1 MIRSKHRL
9 VIPLLLVGLCL
20 MVLGCSQSDGTSGT
34 RTSAR
39 MAKGD
44 TAPAPP
50 ATAAGSSA
58 AAPSPSA
65 TTLTLEATGQVISA
79 DPANK
84 TLVVQSD
91 TGSIAFEVQDRV
103 ASELQGLMPGDKVTV
118 RYTQDG
124 AKNTVEAIQKG

>member
-1 MIRSKHRL
+1 MIHKKRWL

-20 MVLGCSQSDGTSGT
+20 TVLGCSQSDGTSGT
-34 RTSAR
+34 RSSAG

-50 ATAAGSSA
+50 ATAAAPSA
-58 AAPSPSA
+58 GAPSPSA
-65 TTLTLEATGQVISA
+65 PTLTMEATGQVVSA

-91 TGSIAFEVQDRV
+91 TGAIAFEVQDRV
-103 ASELQGLMPGDKVTV
+103 ANELQDLRPGDKVTV
-118 RYTQDG
+118 RYTQDAG
-124 AKNTVEAIQKG
+124 TNSAEAIQKG

>member
-20 MVLGCSQSDGTSGT
+20 TVLGCSQSDGTSGT
-34 RTSAR
+34 RTSAG

-44 TAPAPP
+44 AASAPP
-50 ATAAGSSA
+50 VTAAGSSA
-58 AAPSPSA
+58 TAPSPSA
-65 TTLTLEATGQVISA
+65 TTLTMEATGQVISA
-79 DPANK
+79 DPAHN

-91 TGSIAFEVQDRV
+91 TGSIAFEVQDIF
-103 ASELQGLMPGDKVTV
+103 ASELQNLRPGDKVTV

-124 AKNTVEAIQKG
+124 AKNSVKAIQKG